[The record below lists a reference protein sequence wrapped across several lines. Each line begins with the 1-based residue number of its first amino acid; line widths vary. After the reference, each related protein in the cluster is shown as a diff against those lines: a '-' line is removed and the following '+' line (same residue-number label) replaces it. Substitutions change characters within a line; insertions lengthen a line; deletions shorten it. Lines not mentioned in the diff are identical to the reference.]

1 MTRPL
6 AAVAR
11 PAELP
16 FEATRLARVR
26 AWVATWGSEAVPFA
40 AIAALGLVLRLIDLD
55 AKAMH
60 HDESL
65 HATFAWHLA
74 NGNGYTYDP
83 VYHGPVQFLLIA
95 LADVLLGAG
104 DYVTRIPP
112 ALMGTTAI
120 FLPFFVRKQ
129 LGTLA
134 ALTASVGLCLAPSF
148 LYQSR
153 FAREDIYVACITLAL
168 LVVLI
173 RFFDA
178 PNRWHPAAFL
188 GLLAASFAT
197 KETTY
202 ITVFVLGLYLAGA
215 VVVQGVRARRAGG
228 RLRDGALLHAL
239 LSLGAAAWA
248 WGVSVFLVVFTLL
261 FSTLL
266 TSPEGLREGLWGS
279 IDYWLSQQDVNRGG
293 QPWFYYLVLIPA
305 YEWPIVI
312 LGLVGI
318 VLVLRR
324 PTMTGTLLVW
334 WFVSSLAVFSWASER
349 MPWLMIHPL
358 LPLVLLAGIAAQ
370 ALWQHRRRPSAA
382 IVLAVAA
389 VAAVGWVYSSVQLSY
404 FRSADPRELLVQ
416 VQSSDDVPL
425 IRDELVRIQS
435 VVSEKTGE
443 PLVLQVDSW
452 GGTGWP
458 WSWYLR
464 DLPVGYYDMSDPERV
479 DPGPVVLVADPNHG
493 AMDPELDG
501 YIAKKFRLRVWWV
514 PDWGQAGVGD
524 WARWAVSREAW
535 GPTPTATMDEWL
547 YVRADIARLVAERP
561 S

>member
-1 MTRPL
+1 VTRLL

-11 PAELP
+11 PAEVS
-16 FEATRLARVR
+16 FETRWPARAR
-26 AWVATWGSEAVPFA
+26 AWVAAWGREAVPFA
-40 AIAALGLVLRLIDLD
+40 AVAALGLVLRLIALD
-55 AKAMH
+55 AKPLH

-74 NGNGYTYDP
+74 TGDGYTYDP
-83 VYHGPVQFLLIA
+83 VYHGPVQFLLIG
-95 LADVLLGAG
+95 LADLVLGAG

-120 FLPFFVRKQ
+120 FLPFFVRRQ

-134 ALTASVGLCLAPSF
+134 ALAASAGLCLAPSF

-178 PNRWHPAAFL
+178 PGRWHPAAFL

-202 ITVFVLGLYLAGA
+202 ITVFLLGLFLVGALA
-215 VVVQGVRARRAGG
+215 VQGVRARRAGG
-228 RLRDGALLHAL
+228 RLRDGALLRSL
-239 LSLGAAAWA
+239 LSLGAGAWA
-248 WGVSVFLVVFTLL
+248 WGVSTFLVVFTLL

-293 QPWFYYLVLIPA
+293 QPWFYYLILIPA

-312 LGLVGI
+312 LGVAGI

-324 PTMTGTLLVW
+324 PTITGALLVW
-334 WFVSSLAVFSWASER
+334 WFVASLAVFSWASER

-358 LPLVLLAGIAAQ
+358 LPLVLLAGIGLQ
-370 ALWQHRRRPSAA
+370 ALWRGRRRLAA
-382 IVLAVAA
+382 RVALAVAA
-389 VAAVGWVYSSVQLSY
+389 LAAVGWVYSSVQLAY
-404 FRSADPRELLVQ
+404 FRSADARELLVQ
-416 VQSSDDVPL
+416 VQTSDDVPV

-435 VVSEKTGE
+435 VVTEKTQQ

-464 DLPVGYYDMSDPERV
+464 DLPVGYYDMSDPDQV

-493 AMDPELDG
+493 AMAPELRG
-501 YIAKKFRLRVWWV
+501 YIAKRFRLRVWWV
-514 PDWGQAGVGD
+514 PDWGAAGVGD
-524 WARWAVSREAW
+524 WARWAIFREAW

-547 YVRADIARLVAERP
+547 YIRPDIARLVAERP